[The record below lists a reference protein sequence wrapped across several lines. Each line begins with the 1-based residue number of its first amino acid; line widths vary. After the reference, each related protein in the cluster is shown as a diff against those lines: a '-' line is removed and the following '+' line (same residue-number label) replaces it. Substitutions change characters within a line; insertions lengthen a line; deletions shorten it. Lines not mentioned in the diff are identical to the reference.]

1 MCIFNCLIPVGKR
14 VLVLLDNWSTKET
27 HSLFFKG
34 LNDQGFQMTFK
45 TADDTSISIKKYGE
59 YTYDHL
65 VLFCPRY

>member
-1 MCIFNCLIPVGKR
+1 M
-14 VLVLLDNWSTKET
+14 LLDNWSTKET

-65 VLFCPRY
+65 VLFCPR